1 MSLFPFLIAM
11 ALFLFGLWLMSI
23 ADAVIG
29 FEALVFF
36 GGILAAALAL
46 ASVFER
52 ELVRAVMR
60 ERGLSRVHL
69 LHPAMMYDLFWS
81 FWATEPPGIDGRSV
95 LAKIDP
101 SAI

>member
-29 FEALVFF
+29 LEAVVFF

-46 ASVFER
+46 AIPINLLGRR
-52 ELVRAVMR
+52 E
-60 ERGLSRVHL
+60 S
-69 LHPAMMYDLFWS
+69 
-81 FWATEPPGIDGRSV
+81 GI
-95 LAKIDP
+95 
-101 SAI
+101 

>member
-29 FEALVFF
+29 FESLVFF

-46 ASVFER
+46 AIPINLLGRR
-52 ELVRAVMR
+52 E
-60 ERGLSRVHL
+60 S
-69 LHPAMMYDLFWS
+69 
-81 FWATEPPGIDGRSV
+81 GI
-95 LAKIDP
+95 
-101 SAI
+101 

>member
-23 ADAVIG
+23 ADVVIG

-46 ASVFER
+46 AIPINLLGRR
-52 ELVRAVMR
+52 E
-60 ERGLSRVHL
+60 S
-69 LHPAMMYDLFWS
+69 
-81 FWATEPPGIDGRSV
+81 GI
-95 LAKIDP
+95 
-101 SAI
+101 